1 MSATVHFASVAYD
14 RPEADATLP
23 ARFMRVLARYP
34 LAKIVKGK
42 RVALKM
48 HLGGE
53 LGYSTIPPL
62 FVRLLVQAL
71 TKAGGQVFVTD
82 NHSALGEAVA
92 RGYTP
97 EVLGAPIIPATGLAD
112 RYFYPVPVEYKTLR
126 EIQVAGEIHD
136 ADVLVDFSHV
146 KGHGACGYGGACKN
160 LAMGCVTG
168 ETRSNIHALQGGLI
182 WDGDL
187 CSHCETC
194 IESCRYGANR
204 FTEEDVYEIDYETCH
219 YCQHCANACPQ
230 GAIALDAAAFAD
242 FQEGMALSTQAV
254 LASFAPER
262 VLFIN
267 LLLHMT
273 YLCDCWGFT
282 TPPLHPDV
290 GLVASQDIVAVEQ
303 ASLDLIHYEELMPL
317 GLPKGRAIG
326 DHGHL
331 FERIHGKDPFVQ
343 VRALERRGLG
353 TREYELVEVR

>member
-1 MSATVHFASVAYD
+1 MPATVHFASVGFD
-14 RPEADATLP
+14 RLEPDCTLP
-23 ARFMRVLARYP
+23 AKFMRVLARYP
-34 LAKIVKGK
+34 LAEMVRGQ

-48 HLGGE
+48 HLGGG

-71 TKAGGQVFVTD
+71 KDAGGQVFVTD
-82 NHSALGEAVA
+82 TAGAVLSAAA

-97 EVLGAPIIPATGLAD
+97 EVLGAPIVATAGMAD
-112 RYFYPVPVEYKTLR
+112 RYFYPQPVAYKSLR
-126 EIQVAGEIHD
+126 EVQVAGEIHD

-168 ETRSNIHALQGGLI
+168 ATRANIHALQGGLT
-182 WDGDL
+182 WDADL
-187 CSHCETC
+187 CSHCESC
-194 IESCRYGANR
+194 IQSCRYNANR
-204 FTEEDVYEIDYETCH
+204 FSAEGVYEIDYETCH

-230 GAIALDAAAFAD
+230 GAIALDANGFAD
-242 FQEGMALSTQAV
+242 FQEGMALSTHTV
-254 LASFAPER
+254 LSTFAPER

-282 TPPLHPDV
+282 TPALHPDV
-290 GLVASQDIVAVEQ
+290 GLVASRDIVAIEQ
-303 ASLDLIHYEELMPL
+303 ASLDLIHHEDLIL
-317 GLPKGRAIG
+317 QGLPKGKQIG
-326 DHGHL
+326 DQGHL
-331 FERIHGKDPFVQ
+331 FERLHGKDPFIQ

-353 TREYELVEVR
+353 SRQYELVEVK